1 VSNSGERTKAT
12 YSMNSHEHYVYPDE
26 YRELK
31 SREKRFVIVPS
42 SIKYEVKD
50 FLVIHEVNR
59 ETGQVGNHFSEF
71 ITRIQTNPVGFMGN
85 PDLWVILFL
94 DSDYT
99 HMDIN

>member
-1 VSNSGERTKAT
+1 MERKKDV
-12 YSMNSHEHYVYPDE
+12 MPFKNHEHYVYPDE

-31 SREKRFVIVPS
+31 SRQKRFVIVPY
-42 SIKYEVKD
+42 KKEYEIMD
-50 FLVIHEVNR
+50 MLTIHEVNR
-59 ETGQVGNHFSEF
+59 ETGQVGNHFGEWIS
-71 ITRIQTNPVGFMGN
+71 RIQTNPIGFMGN